1 MLSIFRLVNNL
12 WFYQIILTLYRQQ
25 RIINNYCTYSFG
37 TSSRPGVRVFGILIW
52 VFPKIGVP
60 QNGWFIMENPIK
72 TDDLGGKP
80 TIFGN
85 IHMDNSCHCLIMM
98 SPWVSHG
105 AQNRPGVPSK
115 MRCSCGTGVRPL
127 AIDSADVAKGGC
139 GKERP
144 SPCCHGVATWS
155 KRCVLLMTELKLMHM

>member
-72 TDDLGGKP
+72 TDDLGENP
-80 TIFGN
+80 LFLETSIW
-85 IHMDNSCHCLIMM
+85 IAAATVLIMM
-98 SPWVSHG
+98 SPWVSPWGPVGPVYHQRCG
-105 AQNRPGVPSK
+105 
-115 MRCSCGTGVRPL
+115 CSCGTGVSHWPSTRRMWRKG
-127 AIDSADVAKGGC
+127 DVV
-139 GKERP
+139 RND
-144 SPCCHGVATWS
+144 HHHVAMGWQHDPKVCTFDD
-155 KRCVLLMTELKLMHM
+155 RT